1 MLSMQ
6 LTYPKRMDQMDDEKM
21 KKPVMEK
28 EKKVIAIS
36 NTVYCLCLFERYDLR
51 EDNTREMNG

>member
-6 LTYPKRMDQMDDEKM
+6 RTYQKTMDQMDDEKK

-28 EKKVIAIS
+28 TKKVIAIS
-36 NTVYCLCLFERYDLR
+36 NTVWVCWKAATTEKPI
-51 EDNTREMNG
+51 